1 MLVRLLDEDVP
12 LVVDLGYGDSISIEL
27 YPVRVSLRLG
37 IDKQLPRTIY
47 SCSRLN
53 EQVPV
58 VLGLARALDFGIV
71 RHNLASGLSSDGSAV
86 AVSQP

>member
-1 MLVRLLDEDVP
+1 MAFGEFDRVLLVSERASDHMLVRLLDEDVS

-47 SCSRLN
+47 SCSR
-53 EQVPV
+53 
-58 VLGLARALDFGIV
+58 
-71 RHNLASGLSSDGSAV
+71 
-86 AVSQP
+86 